1 MGKKKKKKSL
11 PPRRKRMTRD
21 GRLRNARSTQWVENY
36 TGGDLVRGYRNWYG
50 VDALMAVMELRMLG
64 VSVSE
69 EREAQVRRTIEQKAA
84 QTAARKERRR
94 LGEEASF
101 WEDRDE
107 NFAYIAGYT
116 SGGAAFGVTWDE
128 WEEMEF

>member
-1 MGKKKKKKSL
+1 
-11 PPRRKRMTRD
+11 
-21 GRLRNARSTQWVENY
+21 
-36 TGGDLVRGYRNWYG
+36 
-50 VDALMAVMELRMLG
+50 MAVMELRMLG

-94 LGEEASF
+94 LEEEASF